1 MINVIL
7 ADDHEVVRT
16 GIKLL
21 LEADPDIAVV
31 AEAAEGTQAYSLVAQ
46 HKPQVLL
53 LDISMPPG
61 QSGLVACEKVARDFP
76 DTKVIIL
83 TMFAEPEYLLYTL
96 RGGAA
101 GYVLKNST
109 PEQLRQAVHDI
120 AAGGSYIH
128 PTMVSL
134 LAKHAGNTEANDPS
148 FQQLSSRE
156 LEILQLIARGHTNK
170 EIGERMF
177 LSVKTVEAHRSKIF
191 KKLHL
196 KTRADAVDYALR
208 HKLLDL

>member
-1 MINVIL
+1 MISVVL
-7 ADDHEVVRT
+7 ADDHVVVRT
-16 GIKLL
+16 GIKMLL
-21 LEADPDIAVV
+21 DADPDIEVV
-31 AEAAEGTQAYSLVAQ
+31 AEAAEGTEAYSLVACY
-46 HKPQVLL
+46 KPDVLL

-61 QSGLVACEKVARDFP
+61 QSGLIACEKTAKDYP
-76 DTKVIIL
+76 DTKVVIL

-96 RGGAA
+96 RDGAA

-109 PEQLRQAVHDI
+109 PEQLRQAVHDV
-120 AAGGSYIH
+120 ANGSSYIH
-128 PTMVSL
+128 PTMVEL
-134 LAKHAGNTEANDPS
+134 LAKHAAGGSNDPS
-148 FQQLSSRE
+148 IQQLSSRE

-170 EIGERMF
+170 EISKMMF
-177 LSVKTVEAHRSKIF
+177 LSVKTVEAHRSRIY

>member
-1 MINVIL
+1 MIRVVL

-16 GIKLL
+16 GIRLL
-21 LEADPDIAVV
+21 LQTDPDIAVV
-31 AEAAEGTQAYSLVAQ
+31 AEAAEGAEAYSLVARK
-46 HKPQVLL
+46 KPDILL

-61 QSGLVACEKVARDFP
+61 QSGLVACEKVAHDFP
-76 DTKVIIL
+76 TTKVIIL

-109 PEQLRQAVHDI
+109 PEQLCQAVHSVAD
-120 AAGGSYIH
+120 GESYIH
-128 PTMVSL
+128 PTMADL
-134 LAKHAGNTEANDPS
+134 LAKHVADGASSPS
-148 FQQLSSRE
+148 IQQLSTRE
-156 LEILQLIARGHTNK
+156 LEILQLIARGYTNK
-170 EIGERMF
+170 EIGEKMF
-177 LSVKTVEAHRSKIF
+177 LSLKTVEAQRSKVY